1 MIILEFN
8 DIIFLMISDTSSDIR
23 DTCDDLL
30 ISKFRFCRLE
40 STSSGR
46 LKQNSL
52 KASFLFTSNLKVQ
65 IFRVSHR
72 DVICP
77 DLVPLWQVMTK
88 MWAVKVKRLSRES
101 ESQQSILFYFYSF
114 IGNIISSICPKSNL
128 SNY

>member
-40 STSSGR
+40 STSSRR
-46 LKQNSL
+46 LEKNSL

-77 DLVPLWQVMTK
+77 DLVMTK

-101 ESQQSILFYFYSF
+101 ESQQSVLFYFYSF